1 MFWKHDITVQLAEDM
16 NLCSV
21 QRKGASTNTISQ
33 GIEQSLQTYMAIT
46 DLPTYRMYRANDTRY
61 PLIVDILLRNS
72 YPLADIYFRPRNR

>member
-21 QRKGASTNTISQ
+21 QRKGASTNTTSQ

-46 DLPTYRMYRANDTRY
+46 DFPTYRMYWANDTRY
-61 PLIVDILLRNS
+61 LLIVDILPRTS
-72 YPLADIYFRPRNR
+72 YPLADIFPRNR